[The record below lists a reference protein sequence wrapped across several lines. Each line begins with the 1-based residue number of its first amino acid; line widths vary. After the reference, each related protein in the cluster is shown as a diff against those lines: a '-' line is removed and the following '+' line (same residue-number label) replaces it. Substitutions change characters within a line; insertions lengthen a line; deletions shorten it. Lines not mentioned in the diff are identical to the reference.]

1 MDCLEKLNDKNY
13 IKNLDEKTVNVVS
26 SEIRKFLIENVL
38 NTGGHLAS
46 NLGIVE
52 LVLAIHKVFDFPED
66 KIIFDVGH
74 QCYVHKILSGRYKEF
89 SSLRQIGGISGF
101 PKTSESE
108 YDSFNTGHSST
119 SISAALGMARAR
131 DLKGEKHNIIA
142 FIGDGALG
150 GGMAFEALNDLGASD
165 SKIIIIL
172 NDNEMS
178 INENIGGL
186 SSHLSMLRLTKG
198 YLNAKSGMHKVFDKL
213 GVVGKIL
220 TKIVQKIKRIIRV
233 VTLRKPMFEELGIS
247 YIGLINGYD
256 FNELTDALKMAKNAP
271 GSVIIHTITKKGK
284 GYYDA
289 EVNPTKYHGVS
300 PLNTSLK
307 NNIQQSYTDVFGEY
321 MLNKAKQNDKLVSI
335 TAAMSTNCG
344 LNEFSLGYPKRFF
357 DVGIAEE
364 HAVTMA
370 AGLARG
376 GMVPVFSVYSTF
388 LQRAY
393 DQILHDVCLQNL
405 HVIFAIDR
413 AGIVGEDGETHQ
425 GIFDFSYL
433 LHLPN
438 ITVLSPSCK
447 EEFIKMLDYAV
458 DELEGPVAIRFPK
471 DNAYSRSNMNF
482 KFSIPEVVNS
492 DNNDEFDITLISVGR
507 MYYTCEKSVDILKN
521 LGYKVCLINLGTI
534 KPLNNL
540 FINDIL
546 SKTKMAFTVEDNITS
561 CGAGEYFSSCVNT
574 KYKSKI
580 VNIGFENKFVEQG
593 SQNELFE
600 IYGLT
605 AEKIANRIKE
615 ELEKNE

>member
-142 FIGDGALG
+142 FIGEGALG
-150 GGMAFEALNDLGASD
+150 EGMAFEALNDLGASD